1 MKAVRGFE
9 SLSVRHRFI
18 LNTNVGIS
26 ALRLRVS
33 TLPLRTIRRSRRS
46 MRQLTA
52 IDDSGAEIALLC
64 HVRMGPGNGPSTAD
78 RPLE

>member
-1 MKAVRGFE
+1 
-9 SLSVRHRFI
+9 
-18 LNTNVGIS
+18 
-26 ALRLRVS
+26 
-33 TLPLRTIRRSRRS
+33 